1 MLKTNS
7 VRFYQRMVRKPMPLR
22 RASFFKVMIGDFT
35 QKLRIPPAFVRHFN
49 GKLLNKS
56 ILKNPTGKFW
66 HVKVERIGNDLFFQE
81 GWQNFV
87 KDNSLQTGDFLV
99 LEYDGNSEF
108 DVLIFGKSGCEKEDA
123 LTDMNWG
130 GHCPNK
136 LEEIREER
144 VMGSPLCKISHYSP
158 NKFEELQNGRSFGSP
173 LCKCSYYNGCSKMNS
188 VLSGKTNRRGK
199 LMVRVLTCQ
208 LKLEKPHFSITW
220 SRTRNRSYVTI
231 PKLLAR
237 DIRNRSKP
245 TLTLVDPS
253 GRRWQIT
260 TNNRGDGRMDLGAG
274 WTALRKGNNIREGD
288 ICAFEFIQGR
298 GRGSRSF
305 IQLHIV
311 RAAE

>member
-1 MLKTNS
+1 MG
-7 VRFYQRMVRKPMPLR
+7 RKPTSLR
-22 RASFFKVMIGDFT
+22 RASFFKVLIGDFT
-35 QKLRIPPAFVRHFN
+35 TKLRIPPAFVRRFN

-123 LTDMNWG
+123 LADMNWG

-136 LEEIREER
+136 LEELQKER
-144 VMGSPLCKISHYSP
+144 VTGSPSCKIRYYSP
-158 NKFEELQNGRSFGSP
+158 NKFEERVTGSH
-173 LCKCSYYNGCSKMNS
+173 LCKCSHYSRGS
-188 VLSGKTNRRGK
+188 NRTRGK
-199 LMVRVLTCQ
+199 IGSKGVVQAFPCQ

-220 SRTRNRSYVTI
+220 KWSRTKNNHVRIPTILAREILNRSNPRLTI
-231 PKLLAR
+231 
-237 DIRNRSKP
+237 
-245 TLTLVDPS
+245 VDPS
-253 GRRWQIT
+253 GKRWQVRT
-260 TNNRGDGRMDLGAG
+260 CTWGKDRLELGGG
-274 WTALRKGNNIREGD
+274 WTPLRKENNIREGD
-288 ICAFEFIQGR
+288 ICAFEFIRGIGQG
-298 GRGSRSF
+298 SCSF